1 MEKVELK
8 VNERFFS
15 EACRNMGVT
24 DISAIHELIDN
35 SKDANTTKITV
46 CYNHETKILSVIDN
60 GSGMSYQTLKK
71 AMEFSPENEKSEKGI
86 GFYGVGLKTSLL
98 NLADIV
104 NGSDVT
110 ITTTNNGKTN
120 RVLWKI
126 QKGHVKNYI
135 IESVETDINTNNG
148 TIIDITNIKLDFNSL
163 NKLYKYLGVVYFPSL
178 SKGEFELYMN
188 CTYEQKIKPPHGL
201 KEISFINLKVEP
213 TDPLY
218 RDKRSFILSEDG
230 FIATIIYNGVT
241 YEIPV
246 KTVLL
251 SDMTEET
258 PIPWDT
264 KRGNDGGVRSLVRSG
279 AYGIYGG
286 RYIELGDNLELFGI
300 PRQQFYAG
308 SRAEFEIPKALTEL
322 FGVKF
327 NKTSGI
333 KKMTNICEL
342 EELVRK
348 LKNKFEYYKSNFEH
362 QSKRSSKKEKINSLE
377 INTKKFDIIEKG
389 YGHTDIPW
397 TINYEDRK
405 TVVTLNVDSKVYNSV
420 VSNAKN
426 TSELKNIFKMF
437 SAVLAATC
445 EELFQDDNRKKIEA
459 YSILGKYTN
468 EIIKRQ

>member
-1 MEKVELK
+1 MT
-8 VNERFFS
+8 N
-15 EACRNMGVT
+15 
-24 DISAIHELIDN
+24 ISSIHELVDN
-35 SKDANTTKITV
+35 AKDANTSKITI
-46 CYNHETKILSVIDN
+46 CYDYKTKVLSVIDN

-71 AMEFSPENEKSEKGI
+71 AMEFSPENEKNEKGV

-98 NLADIV
+98 NLADID

-110 ITTTNNGKTN
+110 IATTHNGITNK
-120 RVLWKI
+120 VIWKI
-126 QKGHVKNYI
+126 KKGYVKDYI
-135 IESVETDINTNNG
+135 IKSVKTENKNSNG
-148 TIIDITNIKLDFNSL
+148 TIISITNINLDFNNL
-163 NKLYKYLGVVYFPSL
+163 HKLYKHLGVVYFPSL
-178 SKGEFELYMN
+178 SKGEFEIYMN
-188 CTYEQKIKPPHGL
+188 CTYEHKFNCPSGL
-201 KEISFINLKVEP
+201 KEIDFTNLKVEP

-218 RDKRSFILSEDG
+218 RDKRDFILSEDS
-230 FIATIIYNGVT
+230 FIATIVYKGVT

-251 SDMTEET
+251 TDMAEET

-264 KRGNDGGVRSLVRSG
+264 KRGNDGGVKSLVRSG
-279 AYGIYGG
+279 LYAIYGG
-286 RYIELGDNLELFGI
+286 RYIEIGDNLKLFGI
-300 PRQQFYAG
+300 PHQFFYSGA
-308 SRAEFEIPKALTEL
+308 RAEFEIPKALTEL
-322 FGVKF
+322 FGVKI

-333 KKMTNICEL
+333 KKMTEIPEM

-348 LKNKFEYYKSNFEH
+348 LKNKFEYYKLNFEH